1 MLASDETAAAL
12 NKSVALAYVNA
23 FNGGDID
30 ALCALFAP
38 DARVSGVLGWGTIET
53 ARPIWQ
59 DLMQCLKLQLHVEA
73 IISEGETVA
82 VRYTERGSSAL
93 PFRGFPAT
101 SRSYELVA
109 MEWFEMRDGQIW
121 RRWGA
126 RDYDSQKRQLGF
138 VTD

>member
-1 MLASDETAAAL
+1 MLAPDNTAAAL
-12 NKSVALAYVNA
+12 NKSVVLAYVDA
-23 FNGGDID
+23 FNRGDIE

-38 DARVSGVLGWGTIET
+38 DALVWGVLGWGTIET

-73 IISEGETVA
+73 IISEDKTVA

-101 SRSYELVA
+101 GRSYELVA